1 VHLDEQRRDGHGDLD
16 QAGAP
21 VKILVLTTTRRD
33 TAEVSIAQALSS
45 VHDVTAF
52 DYERQRILTLRPG
65 FHRLN
70 ILLYTGL
77 KALKKPAT
85 HFADQALLRWVKG
98 KRFDL
103 VFIVAITT
111 VPPDVVAALK
121 RETGALVVGWFTDA
135 IVNLGAAE
143 FVSAPYHRIFF
154 KDKIV
159 VDRFR
164 DALATDRYDYLPQ
177 GFDPEIHRP
186 APARLAPKG
195 AAADVATFGNSYA
208 FRAYLMGALLAQRDI
223 RTIIYGSPSWIVD
236 PALRAVYRAPVVSLE
251 KSAAMGVTKIA
262 LNTNHFSELGG
273 VNKRTFELTGMGA
286 FQLTDGPCVA
296 EYYEPGEECV
306 TFRGPDELVEKVRY
320 YLAHPEE
327 RVAVARR
334 GLLRAWRDHTYH
346 RRLNQAFAAI
356 PELRSAEALPVP
368 AGPPEPEAGL

>member
-1 VHLDEQRRDGHGDLD
+1 MR
-16 QAGAP
+16 
-21 VKILVLTTTRRD
+21 ILVLTTTRRD
-33 TAEVSIAQALSS
+33 TAEVSIAEALSA
-45 VHDVTAF
+45 VHEVTSF
-52 DYERQRILTLRPG
+52 DYERQRIITLKPG

-70 ILLYTGL
+70 ILLHTGL

-85 HFADQALLRWVKG
+85 HFADQALLRWIKG

-111 VPPDVVAALK
+111 VPPDVVAEVK

-186 APARLAPKG
+186 APARLAPRG
-195 AAADVATFGNSYA
+195 AEADVATFGNSYA
-208 FRAYLMGALLAQRDI
+208 FRAHLMGALLAQRDI
-223 RTIIYGSPSWIVD
+223 RTIIYGTPSWFAD
-236 PALRAVYRAPVVSLE
+236 PRLLAIYRAPVVSLE

-273 VNKRTFELTGMGA
+273 VNKRTFEVSGMGA
-286 FQLTDGPCVA
+286 FQLTDGPCVE
-296 EYYEPGEECV
+296 EYYEPGTECV
-306 TFRGPDELVEKVRY
+306 TFRGPEDLVEKVRY
-320 YLAHPEE
+320 YLDRPAE
-327 RVAVARR
+327 RVAIARR
-334 GLLRAWRDHTYH
+334 GLLRAWRDHTYQ
-346 RRLNQAFAAI
+346 RRLNQAFESI
-356 PELRSAEALPVP
+356 PELRGAKEIPVP
-368 AGPPEPEAGL
+368 AGPPEPESGL